1 VYVDMAGN
9 SSVLL
14 AVHEHFADE
23 LKHSCLVGATHWEA
37 RGAGSEPRATLPGPK
52 PELFFAPDHIRAA
65 VQALGAAGFDATV
78 AKSWRPFGQ
87 AAQGWI
93 ETTRHRGEAA
103 VRAAYLEVL
112 ENRALPEKGY
122 VLSLRE

>member
-1 VYVDMAGN
+1 
-9 SSVLL
+9 
-14 AVHEHFADE
+14 
-23 LKHSCLVGATHWEA
+23 
-37 RGAGSEPRATLPGPK
+37 LPGPK

-65 VQALGAAGFDATV
+65 TQALGADGFNASV
-78 AKSWRPFGQ
+78 AKSWGPF
-87 AAQGWI
+87 AEVARGWI

>member
-1 VYVDMAGN
+1 MAGN
-9 SSVLL
+9 AGVLS
-14 AVHEHFADE
+14 AVHTHFASE

-37 RGAGSEPRATLPGPK
+37 RGGSGSAGVLPGPK

-65 VQALGAAGFDATV
+65 IQALGADAFASRV
-78 AKSWRPFGQ
+78 EASWGPFAD
-87 AAQGWI
+87 AASGWI